1 MARTLVNPL
10 RDPDASGDPAPVG
23 EPLAFHRRL
32 PGYGPTP
39 LVEAPGPAAE
49 LGLAA
54 LWVKDESSRLGLPA
68 FKVLGASWAT
78 FRALAA
84 RFGEPPDDWVDLDD
98 LVAWIAPH
106 LPLSLVAATDGNH
119 GRAVARMAS
128 LLGLGAR
135 ILVPAGTAEARIAA
149 IASEGARVDVVDG
162 TYDDAVLAAA
172 ALATDR
178 AFVVSDTSWPG
189 YRDVPTDV
197 IRGYDTIFSE
207 VDDELAR
214 RRAPQPDVIVVQSGV
229 GALAAA
235 AVAHHRTGA
244 GGTGGGPRILVVEPD
259 DADCAL
265 RSAEAGTPTE
275 VPGPHR
281 SIMAG
286 LNCGNVSPLAWPALA
301 AGVDAFVTVTDPDA
315 EQAMRDLAALGVVA
329 GETGGSG
336 LAGLRVAVDAGLV
349 PAGSHVLVI
358 CTEGATDPANHD
370 RIVHGAAGA
379 AGAGARAPDDH
390 R

>member
-10 RDPDASGDPAPVG
+10 RDLTPSGAPASTG
-23 EPLAFHRRL
+23 EPLRFHRRL
-32 PGYGPTP
+32 PGYRPTP
-39 LVEAPGPAAE
+39 LVDAPGLAAE

-54 LWVKDESSRLGLPA
+54 VWVKDESSRLGLPA

-84 RFGEPPDDWVDLDD
+84 RFGEPPEGWSGLDD
-98 LVAWIAPH
+98 LAAWVAPH

-128 LLGLGAR
+128 LLGLGAH

-162 TYDDAVLAAA
+162 TYDDAVGVAAGLAGE
-172 ALATDR
+172 R
-178 AFVVSDTSWPG
+178 AFVISDTSWPG
-189 YRDVPTDV
+189 YHEVPTDV

-207 VDDELAR
+207 VDDELAL
-214 RRAPQPDVIVVQSGV
+214 QGVEGPDVVIVQSGV
-229 GALAAA
+229 GALASA

-244 GGTGGGPRILVVEPD
+244 GGTGDGARIVVVEPD
-259 DADCAL
+259 DADCAF

-286 LNCGNVSPLAWPALA
+286 LNCGNVSPLAWPILS
-301 AGVDAFVTVTDPDA
+301 AGVDAFVTVTDADA
-315 EQAMRDLAALGVVA
+315 EAAMRDLAAVGVEA
-329 GETGGSG
+329 GETGASG

-349 PAGSHVLVI
+349 APGSRVLLLS
-358 CTEGATDPANHD
+358 TEGATDPDNYR
-370 RIVHGAAGA
+370 RIVHGAEPAG
-379 AGAGARAPDDH
+379 DH